1 MSHFLAP
8 VFSDGFFDSSS
19 VHIALVVGA
28 IVAIV
33 AGAVGTFT
41 VLRGQSFAGHAFG
54 DLSTVG
60 SSAAFLAG
68 VGPLWGL
75 LIVGVAAAAVMEMIG
90 IQRARGRDLATG
102 IVLGAGLGLAA
113 LLMYLDTT
121 KHTTTGVS
129 VTILFGSVFAT
140 PGSTIPLVLILS
152 AVALAII
159 TVLYRPLL
167 LSSISPDLAAARGTP
182 LRVIGGLYLLSLAV
196 AVALTALTV
205 GTILS
210 TALLIGPAATAL
222 RLTRRPLQAMLCAGA
237 LGIAAMWIGIVLAY
251 DSFHWP
257 PAGHGW
263 PVSFFVTTLILLF
276 YLLSGLPRPRR
287 RATRTPAITETAE
300 SVGLAAVEW

>member
-8 VFSDGFFDSSS
+8 VFSDGFFTSSP
-19 VHIALVVGA
+19 VHNALIVGVV
-28 IVAIV
+28 VAIV

-41 VLRGQSFAGHAFG
+41 VLRGQSFAGHTFG

-75 LIVGVAAAAVMEMIG
+75 LIVGVAAAGVMEMIG

-102 IVLGAGLGLAA
+102 IVLGAGLGLSA
-113 LLMYLDTT
+113 LLIYLDTT
-121 KHTTTGVS
+121 KHSTTGVS

-140 PGSTIPLVLILS
+140 SSSTIPVVLLLG
-152 AVALAII
+152 AAALAIV
-159 TVLYRPLL
+159 TLLYRPLL

-182 LRVIGGLYLLSLAV
+182 LRLIGGLYLLSLAV
-196 AVALTALTV
+196 AVALTALTI

-222 RLTRRPLQAMLCAGA
+222 RLTRRPLQAMICSAL

-251 DSFHWP
+251 DSFTWP

-263 PVSFFVTTLILLF
+263 PVSFFVTALILLF
-276 YLLSGLPRPRR
+276 YLLSGLGGQRR
-287 RATRTPAITETAE
+287 RSRQRPHAVGDTRLTISEA
-300 SVGLAAVEW
+300 